1 LRANR
6 HRRNARDAMHC
17 AYQAVPCWILPHWR
31 VSESVPSQIG
41 LFDLVV
47 IDEASQSDIS
57 AMLALTRGKK
67 VLIVGDHRQVSPP
80 AVGLAEQR
88 ILELE
93 QRCLQQQPHGRYMT
107 PEQSIYDL
115 ARVVFAGNSVV
126 LREHF
131 RSAPPIVEFSNR
143 EFYQGSIRPLRIP
156 RANERLDPP
165 LVDFFV
171 KGGRRRGDGNE
182 AEARAIVD
190 EIASILADPQLQ
202 GRSLGA
208 VTLYGTAQAARI
220 RGLLEKAVP
229 PSEIVAR
236 KILVGPPAVFQGS
249 ERDIMLISMVL
260 GPGDR
265 SPQGRVEQYQ
275 RFNVAMSRARDRTI
289 LFRSVA
295 ESDLDDDSLHRRLI
309 GHFRK
314 PFAGG
319 SDPAAVLRERCETG
333 FEEALFD
340 ELTARRY
347 SVQPQVMCGGTR
359 IDLVVE
365 NATGRRLAIEC
376 DGDRCRGAEQ

>member
-1 LRANR
+1 
-6 HRRNARDAMHC
+6 MHC

-165 LVDFFV
+165 LVDVFV

-202 GRSLGA
+202 GRSLLDRWRDSGRAFVALHAGVSSPWVSGA
-208 VTLYGTAQAARI
+208 R
-220 RGLLEKAVP
+220 
-229 PSEIVAR
+229 SR
-236 KILVGPPAVFQGS
+236 KILGCRLHLLPLGG
-249 ERDIMLISMVL
+249 ERHS
-260 GPGDR
+260 GPGA
-265 SPQGRVEQYQ
+265 SFMP
-275 RFNVAMSRARDRTI
+275 
-289 LFRSVA
+289 
-295 ESDLDDDSLHRRLI
+295 
-309 GHFRK
+309 
-314 PFAGG
+314 
-319 SDPAAVLRERCETG
+319 
-333 FEEALFD
+333 
-340 ELTARRY
+340 ELARRNFR
-347 SVQPQVMCGGTR
+347 CG
-359 IDLVVE
+359 
-365 NATGRRLAIEC
+365 RLPRPPPH
-376 DGDRCRGAEQ
+376 RCNLEPG